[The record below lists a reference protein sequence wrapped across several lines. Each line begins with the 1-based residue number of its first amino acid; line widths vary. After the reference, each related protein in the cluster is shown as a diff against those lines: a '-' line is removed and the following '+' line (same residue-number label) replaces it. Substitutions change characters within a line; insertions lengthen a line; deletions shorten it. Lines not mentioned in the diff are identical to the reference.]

1 MIQLLCISLYPTPF
15 FFLMRLT
22 LLSISSSEKRFL
34 RKNSRTKNLAQPS
47 QTQPSTIAAILS
59 VYFQLKLS
67 CLPTEY
73 SLQDASSTLSN
84 KAWKVAVK
92 KTHATAP
99 TNFAFVY
106 HLAKDQNTES
116 VLHAPGRHAW
126 LSFAHFPLRSILVL
140 AWRSPEII
148 TAKRKTTLMHELRDL
163 HQLIFKK

>member
-1 MIQLLCISLYPTPF
+1 MSRNSALIKYAVKTNGSFFLQPLFLLAAIASSSGNVLKRFSSWFYDPAVIHQFVPTPF

-84 KAWKVAVK
+84 KA
-92 KTHATAP
+92 
-99 TNFAFVY
+99 
-106 HLAKDQNTES
+106 
-116 VLHAPGRHAW
+116 
-126 LSFAHFPLRSILVL
+126 
-140 AWRSPEII
+140 
-148 TAKRKTTLMHELRDL
+148 
-163 HQLIFKK
+163 